1 MSPPDPQRVG
11 VPSSRLMTVALL
23 GAGVLA
29 LAGGGA
35 FYLASQKALRPV
47 EAGLIPVR
55 VGDKSCEPMDL
66 TVPAGRTV
74 FEIEN
79 ASNRPI
85 EWEIL
90 DGVMV
95 VEERENIAPGFRS
108 QLAARLKP
116 GVYDITCGLL
126 SNPRGKLTVTASAH
140 SEAERAKPPLKAF
153 IGPLSEYKVYLTL
166 QAGQLIQGAKALSSA
181 IESGDIQAA
190 RSAYAKA
197 RTAYRHVEAV
207 SGRFA
212 DLENAIDPVAAY
224 LALREEDPAFTGFHR
239 IELGLWRNS
248 SVADLSPVAEKLI
261 VDVEALRDRLKTV
274 RFEPADLTGYASREA
289 RRLAEGAVVSG
300 DSLYA
305 GDDIA
310 EFAAAVDGLEKP
322 VSLLLPLASE
332 ASPDVAKAVTDAFAA
347 ARAELGKLAG
357 SGAVPVAYTE
367 VSPEARKGLAS
378 TFVAIADAIDRIN
391 PALGLE

>member
-1 MSPPDPQRVG
+1 MSSPDPQRAG
-11 VPSSRLMTVALL
+11 GPSSRLMTVALF
-23 GAGVLA
+23 GAGVLV

-35 FYLASQKALRPV
+35 FYLASQKATRPA
-47 EAGLIPVR
+47 ETGAIAVR

-66 TVPAGRTV
+66 TVPAGRSV

-116 GVYDITCGLL
+116 GTYDITCGLL

-140 SEAERAKPPLKAF
+140 SDAEKAKPPLKAF
-153 IGPLSEYKVYLTL
+153 IGPLSEYKVYLALQSGQMIQATRTL
-166 QAGQLIQGAKALSSA
+166 QNA
-181 IESGDIQAA
+181 IEAGDVAAAKVAYGAA
-190 RSAYAKA
+190 RV
-197 RTAYRHVEAV
+197 AYRHVESV
-207 SGRFA
+207 SGRIA
-212 DLENAIDPVAAY
+212 DIENAIDPVAVY
-224 LALREEDPAFTGFHR
+224 LAGREQDPAFTGFHR
-239 IELGLWRNS
+239 IEFGLWRES
-248 SVADLSPVAEKLI
+248 SITGLKPVADKLAA
-261 VDVEALRDRLKTV
+261 DATTLRDRLKALK
-274 RFEPADLTGYASREA
+274 FEPADLSGNSAREA
-289 RRLAEGAVVSG
+289 RRLAEGPVISG

-305 GDDIA
+305 GGDLA

-322 VSLLLPLASE
+322 VSLLLPLVSE
-332 ASPDVAKAVTDAFAA
+332 ASTETAKAVTDAFAA
-347 ARAELGKLAG
+347 TRVEIGKLG
-357 SGAVPVAYTE
+357 GGTGTPVAYSD
-367 VSPEARKGLAS
+367 VSPVARKALSAS
-378 TFVAIADAIDRIN
+378 FVALADAIDRIN

>member
-1 MSPPDPQRVG
+1 
-11 VPSSRLMTVALL
+11 MTIALV

-35 FYLASQKALRPV
+35 FYLASQRTVRPS
-47 EAGLIPVR
+47 EPGTIAVR

-66 TVPAGRTV
+66 TVPAGRSV

-140 SEAERAKPPLKAF
+140 SEAEKVKPPLKAF
-153 IGPLSEYKVYLTL
+153 IGPLSEYKVFLAVQSGRMV
-166 QAGQLIQGAKALSSA
+166 QAVESLSTAIGA
-181 IESGDIQAA
+181 GDMDAA
-190 RSAYAKA
+190 KSAYATA

-207 SGRFA
+207 SGRIA
-212 DLENAIDPVAAY
+212 DLENAIDPVATY
-224 LALREEDPAFTGFHR
+224 LAGREQDPGFTGFHR
-239 IELGLWRNS
+239 IEFGLWRDAS
-248 SVADLSPVAEKLI
+248 TAGLKPVADKLVA
-261 VDVEALRDRLKTV
+261 DVMALRDRLKAV
-274 RFEPADLTGYASREA
+274 KFEPADLAGNAAREA
-289 RRLAEGAVVSG
+289 RRLAEGPVISG
-300 DSLYA
+300 DNLYA
-305 GDDIA
+305 NDDLA
-310 EFAAAVDGLEKP
+310 ELAAAVEGLEKP
-322 VSLLLPLASE
+322 ASLLLPLASE
-332 ASPDVAKAVTDAFAA
+332 ASPDVAKATTDAFAA
-347 ARAELGKLAG
+347 VRAELGKLG
-357 SGAVPVAYTE
+357 GAESSPIAYGE
-367 VSPEARKGLAS
+367 VSTDARKALAA
-378 TFVAIADAIDRIN
+378 TFVALADAIDRIN

>member
-1 MSPPDPQRVG
+1 MSSPDPKRAG
-11 VPSSRLMTVALL
+11 VPSSRLMTIALV

-35 FYLASQKALRPV
+35 FYLASQRTVRPS
-47 EAGLIPVR
+47 EPGTIAVR

-66 TVPAGRTV
+66 TVPAGRSV

-140 SEAERAKPPLKAF
+140 SEAEKVKPPLKAF
-153 IGPLSEYKVYLTL
+153 IGPLSEYKVFLAVQSGRMV
-166 QAGQLIQGAKALSSA
+166 QAVESLSTAIGA
-181 IESGDIQAA
+181 GDMDAA
-190 RSAYAKA
+190 KSAYATA

-207 SGRFA
+207 SGRIA
-212 DLENAIDPVAAY
+212 DLENAIDPVATY
-224 LALREEDPAFTGFHR
+224 LAGREQDPGFTGFHR
-239 IELGLWRNS
+239 IEFGLWRDAS
-248 SVADLSPVAEKLI
+248 TAGLKPVADKLVA
-261 VDVEALRDRLKTV
+261 DVMALRDRLKAV
-274 RFEPADLTGYASREA
+274 KFEPADLAGNAAREA
-289 RRLAEGAVVSG
+289 RRLAEGPVISG
-300 DSLYA
+300 DNLYA
-305 GDDIA
+305 NDDLA
-310 EFAAAVDGLEKP
+310 ELAAAVEGLEKP
-322 VSLLLPLASE
+322 ASLLLPLASE
-332 ASPDVAKAVTDAFAA
+332 ASPDVAKATTDAFAA
-347 ARAELGKLAG
+347 VRAELGKLG
-357 SGAVPVAYTE
+357 GAESSPIAYGE
-367 VSPEARKGLAS
+367 VSTDARKALAA
-378 TFVAIADAIDRIN
+378 TFVALADAIDRIN

>member
-1 MSPPDPQRVG
+1 MSSPDPQRAG
-11 VPSSRLMTVALL
+11 VPSSRLMTIALV
-23 GAGVLA
+23 GAGVLT

-35 FYLASQKALRPV
+35 FYLASQRTVRPT
-47 EAGLIPVR
+47 EPGAIAVR

-66 TVPAGRTV
+66 TVPAGRSV

-108 QLAARLKP
+108 QLTARLKP

-126 SNPRGKLTVTASAH
+126 SNPRGKLRVTESAH
-140 SEAERAKPPLKAF
+140 SEAEKAKPPLKAF
-153 IGPLSEYKVYLTL
+153 IGPLSEYKVYLAVQSGRMV
-166 QAGQLIQGAKALSSA
+166 QAVEALSAA
-181 IESGDIQAA
+181 IGAGDITAA
-190 RSAYAKA
+190 KSAYAAA

-207 SGRFA
+207 SGRIA

-224 LALREEDPAFTGFHR
+224 LAGREQDAAFTGFHR
-239 IELGLWRNS
+239 IEFGLWREAS
-248 SVADLSPVAEKLI
+248 IAGLQPVADKLVA
-261 VDVEALRDRLKTV
+261 DAATLRDRLKAV
-274 RFEPADLTGYASREA
+274 KFEPADLAGNAAREA
-289 RRLAEGAVVSG
+289 RRLAEGPVISG
-300 DSLYA
+300 DNLYA
-305 GDDIA
+305 NDELT
-310 EFAAAVDGLEKP
+310 EFAAAADGLEKP

-332 ASPDVAKAVTDAFAA
+332 ASPDVAKATTDAFAA
-347 ARAELGKLAG
+347 VRAELGKLG
-357 SGAVPVAYTE
+357 GANTTPIVYGEVP
-367 VSPEARKGLAS
+367 PDARKALAAA
-378 TFVAIADAIDRIN
+378 FVALADAIDRIN

>member
-1 MSPPDPQRVG
+1 MSSPDPQRAG
-11 VPSSRLMTVALL
+11 VPSSRLMTIALV

-35 FYLASQKALRPV
+35 FYLASQRTVRPT
-47 EAGLIPVR
+47 EPGTIAVR
-55 VGDKSCEPMDL
+55 VGNKSCEPMDL
-66 TVPAGRTV
+66 TVPAGRSV

-108 QLAARLKP
+108 QLTARLKP

-140 SEAERAKPPLKAF
+140 SEAEKAKPPLKAF
-153 IGPLSEYKVYLTL
+153 IGPLSEYKVYLAVQSGRMV
-166 QAGQLIQGAKALSSA
+166 QAVEALSAA
-181 IESGDIQAA
+181 IGTGDIIAA
-190 RSAYAKA
+190 KSAYVAA

-207 SGRFA
+207 SGRIA
-212 DLENAIDPVAAY
+212 DLENAIDPVATY
-224 LALREEDPAFTGFHR
+224 LAGREQDPAFTGFHR
-239 IELGLWRNS
+239 IEFGLWREAS
-248 SVADLSPVAEKLI
+248 IAGLKPVADKLVA
-261 VDVEALRDRLKTV
+261 DVMALRDRLKAV
-274 RFEPADLTGYASREA
+274 KFEPADLAGNAAREA
-289 RRLAEGAVVSG
+289 RRLAEGPVNSG
-300 DSLYA
+300 DNLYA
-305 GDDIA
+305 NDELT

-322 VSLLLPLASE
+322 VTLLLPLASE
-332 ASPDVAKAVTDAFAA
+332 ASPDATKATTDAFAA
-347 ARAELGKLAG
+347 VRAELGKLGGVDSTPIAYG
-357 SGAVPVAYTE
+357 EVP
-367 VSPEARKGLAS
+367 PDARKALAAA
-378 TFVAIADAIDRIN
+378 FVALADAIDRIN

>member
-1 MSPPDPQRVG
+1 MSSPDPQRAG
-11 VPSSRLMTVALL
+11 GPSSRLMTIALV
-23 GAGVLA
+23 GAGVLV

-35 FYLASQKALRPV
+35 FYLASQRTVRPS
-47 EAGLIPVR
+47 EPGTIAVR

-66 TVPAGRTV
+66 TVPAGRSV

-140 SEAERAKPPLKAF
+140 SEAEKVKPPLKAF
-153 IGPLSEYKVYLTL
+153 IGPLSEYKVYLAV
-166 QAGQLIQGAKALSSA
+166 QSGQMARAIGALSTA
-181 IESGDIQAA
+181 IDASDMDAA
-190 RSAYAKA
+190 KSAYAAA

-207 SGRFA
+207 SGRIA
-212 DLENAIDPVAAY
+212 DLENAIDPVATY
-224 LALREEDPAFTGFHR
+224 LAGREQDPAFTGFHR
-239 IELGLWRNS
+239 IEFGLWREG
-248 SVADLSPVAEKLI
+248 SVAGLKPVADKLAA
-261 VDVEALRDRLKTV
+261 DAAMLRDRLKAV
-274 RFEPADLTGYASREA
+274 KFEPTDLAGNAAREA
-289 RRLAEGAVVSG
+289 RRLAEGPVISG
-300 DSLYA
+300 DNLYA
-305 GDDIA
+305 NDEVV

-322 VSLLLPLASE
+322 VSLLVPLVTE
-332 ASPDVAKAVTDAFAA
+332 ASPDVAKATTDAFAA
-347 ARAELGKLAG
+347 VRAELGKLSG
-357 SGAVPVAYTE
+357 SDAAPIIYSD
-367 VSPEARKGLAS
+367 VSPDARKALAADL
-378 TFVAIADAIDRIN
+378 VALADTIDRIN

>member
-1 MSPPDPQRVG
+1 MSSPDPQRVG
-11 VPSSRLMTVALL
+11 VPSSRLIAIALV
-23 GAGVLA
+23 GAGALV

-35 FYLASQKALRPV
+35 FYFASQKASRPV
-47 EAGLIPVR
+47 EAAAIAVR

-66 TVPAGRTV
+66 TVPAGRSV

-95 VEERENIAPGFRS
+95 IEERENIAPGFRS
-108 QLAARLKP
+108 QLTARLKP

-140 SEAERAKPPLKAF
+140 SDAEKVKPPLKAF
-153 IGPLSEYKVYLTL
+153 IGPLSEYKVYLVL
-166 QAGQLIQGAKALSSA
+166 QSGQMIQATQALAAAVDTGDATAAKA
-181 IESGDIQAA
+181 
-190 RSAYAKA
+190 AYVAA

-207 SGRFA
+207 SGRIV
-212 DLENAIDPVAAY
+212 DIENAVDPIAAY
-224 LALREEDPAFTGFHR
+224 LAGREQDPAFTGFHR
-239 IELGLWRNS
+239 IEFGLWRENS
-248 SVADLSPVAEKLI
+248 LAGLKPFADKLATDAAT
-261 VDVEALRDRLKTV
+261 VRDRLKAV
-274 RFEPADLTGYASREA
+274 KFELTDLAGNAAREA
-289 RRLAEGAVVSG
+289 RRLAEGPVISG

-305 GDDIA
+305 GDDLA
-310 EFAAAVDGLEKP
+310 ELAAAIDGLEKP
-322 VSLLLPLASE
+322 VSLLLPLAGE
-332 ASPDVAKAVTDAFAA
+332 ASPDAAKAVNDAFAA

-357 SGAVPVAYTE
+357 PGAAPVAYSE
-367 VSPEARKGLAS
+367 IPPDARKALSA
-378 TFVAIADAIDRIN
+378 TFVALADAIDRIN